1 MTSKARG
8 ALTILS
14 IIAVALTGLSAA
26 AEDLPPISAP
36 ARQYDDQPSP
46 SRVGYQRPVSTGQ
59 QGAGQLGP
67 RGFMFSAGMG
77 ISPTSKTGLDL
88 PSLNARFGYLFGGR
102 VSAHGGLEITHASMN
117 WEEPNN
123 PDDDNSIGLLSLH
136 LGTKGMLFQPA
147 QGKLVPF
154 GTFTFFTAIPIFDSG
169 LSQSVE
175 NAFSVG
181 FGAGVGIEYFI
192 ATQFSIGSEF
202 GLNVLFYGADEANDP
217 TPGSVSGHLLNTYLG
232 FSLNYYLSQG

>member
-1 MTSKARG
+1 MTSKSRG
-8 ALTILS
+8 ALTTLT
-14 IIAVALTGLSAA
+14 IIAVVLTGLPAA
-26 AEDLPPISAP
+26 AEDLPPLSAP
-36 ARQYDDQPSP
+36 AGKYDDQPAP
-46 SRVGYQRPVSTGQ
+46 SRVGSAYQRPVS
-59 QGAGQLGP
+59 QGTVELGP
-67 RGFMFSAGMG
+67 RGFMFSAGLG
-77 ISPTSKTGLDL
+77 ISPTNKTGLDL

-117 WEEPNN
+117 WEEPNS
-123 PDDDNSIGLLSLH
+123 PDDDNSIGLLSFH

-175 NAFSVG
+175 GAYSVG
-181 FGAGVGIEYFI
+181 FGAGVGVEYFI